1 MTTDS
6 RKYMTRADLE
16 AVGATVVCTVKN
28 GETIGYVD
36 NEILAEPGFY
46 FMVKGSAPFRQVAA
60 RFFVGRQRSKSGF
73 ANVLSQIRQ
82 GRSQLGRTLSSNGN
96 LYDVYFVPAQKMKPL
111 TTGFGKGQLSL
122 MFTPKHKDEYQNFS
136 EMNRMLND
144 NFQFILQS
152 Y

>member
-46 FMVKGSAPFRQVAA
+46 FMVKGSTPFRQVAA